1 MQIDEKRQADTFA
14 TVSSGHAIDL
24 LAMLDEERTRAE
36 DAERKLA
43 ALHAAAL
50 EGARRIEAHLLRNEY
65 AQQGSAR
72 RIMEDV
78 LDDSAPVDERHD
90 REVRVK
96 ELQRLADGVE
106 QTITG
111 AFIKTWLRAEADRI
125 KRGEV

>member
-1 MQIDEKRQADTFA
+1 MMQI
-14 TVSSGHAIDL
+14 
-24 LAMLDEERTRAE
+24 DEERTRAE

-78 LDDSAPVDERHD
+78 LADSAPAVKSHD
-90 REVRVK
+90 RDVRVK
-96 ELQRLADGVE
+96 ELRRVADGVA
-106 QTITG
+106 QTLTG
-111 AFIKTWLRAEADRI
+111 AFIKSWLRDEADRI
-125 KRGEV
+125 ERGEL